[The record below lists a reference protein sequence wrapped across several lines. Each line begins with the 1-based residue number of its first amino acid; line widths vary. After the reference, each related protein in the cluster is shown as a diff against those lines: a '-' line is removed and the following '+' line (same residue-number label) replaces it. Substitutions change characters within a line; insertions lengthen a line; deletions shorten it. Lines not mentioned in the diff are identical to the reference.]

1 MLNSYKIFIYAA
13 LAMLIG
19 VQAVSGQAID
29 VAEKAVLQA
38 AMQQHIDRNLVNG
51 AYLNLDLD
59 AGIVQSL
66 RPAKAHTMILKMGDH
81 VVLYS
86 DFRDSQGNLV
96 NIDFYLVRRDRSYV
110 VFHSAVDDR
119 NKLRHLMKIG
129 KVRQLE

>member
-1 MLNSYKIFIYAA
+1 
-13 LAMLIG
+13 
-19 VQAVSGQAID
+19 
-29 VAEKAVLQA
+29 
-38 AMQQHIDRNLVNG
+38 
-51 AYLNLDLD
+51 
-59 AGIVQSL
+59 
-66 RPAKAHTMILKMGDH
+66 MILKMGDH